1 MSKIALTPNASGS
14 GTFTIASPNSDT
26 DRVLTLPDEAGT
38 ILTTTG
44 DGSSLTGIA
53 INAGKHR
60 FFARRPTDQA
70 VANNTYDR
78 IVFDSEIYDVSN
90 AYNASTGQ
98 YSVPEDGVYF
108 FYASAKHASSGNTNL
123 WNGRMNIRVDTSI
136 QTSHLFNYAA
146 NYPNEVTHNVSA
158 VLSCTANQL
167 VDVNSYIETS
177 SGSGS
182 KFGGGEFTYFMG
194 FRLA

>member
-1 MSKIALTPNASGS
+1 
-14 GTFTIASPNSDT
+14 
-26 DRVLTLPDEAGT
+26 DRTLTLPDEAGT
-38 ILTTTG
+38 VLTTVT
-44 DGSSLTGIA
+44 SAASIPT
-53 INAGKHR
+53 NTGKHR
-60 FFARRPTDQA
+60 FFARRSTDQA

-123 WNGRMNIRVDTSI
+123 WNGRMNIRIDTSI

-158 VLSCTANQL
+158 VLSCEAAQL
-167 VDVNSYIETS
+167 IDVNSYIETS